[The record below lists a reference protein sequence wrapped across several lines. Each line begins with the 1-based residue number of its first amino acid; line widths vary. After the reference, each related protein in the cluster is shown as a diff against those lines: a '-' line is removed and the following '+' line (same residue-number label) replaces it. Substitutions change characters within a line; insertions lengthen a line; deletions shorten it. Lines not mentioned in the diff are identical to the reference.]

1 MSCSTWRLPELKDQ
15 ALQETGYLL
24 TAFLDPEALGTL
36 SCVSRTWAG
45 PASSFD
51 WAGGCQA
58 DFGAV
63 CSQYLRYLELDS
75 RAGTSCS
82 WRSLYLRLRAFHRQL
97 DAFPDCLQRRF
108 SPEAWRNAP
117 SVRLNQDACRL
128 VQGGHSVLFCGDAE
142 HVGILP
148 MTSTAGS
155 SHPSFRPAD
164 FLDVVPVTPHS
175 VIGVS
180 LALDLE
186 RWCFK
191 EKASCTGRSPTGLE
205 KEDPTEDLR
214 LFVEHVAARLFVFAG
229 VHIHAFDLVSLEKTY
244 VVSAPS
250 WERHAEQLLARWDYG
265 EAFVAYQVEGC
276 EACIWS
282 TSDGADLGKIAS
294 GNQFLCCDITSFAFG
309 GSQKLVA
316 TLETDGGIRVFTNVL
331 SEWHLAQAVQTLSL
345 VVEVKLE
352 RHLLVA
358 VSHSAGAGSVHLW
371 HLGFD
376 TNSSDPDVNVL
387 LQEYCMCDFSQP
399 PDRVEAR
406 HGGRFIEVQF
416 LTEGL
421 SVDGIYDVEWLE
433 PSRLHCLLAL
443 KSCIGDWRCDL
454 RDVVGVLGNDSE
466 GTVLHWLL
474 LWQPLHSSQ
483 AKMHSSW
490 QNTTCLIWFFGLS
503 PGDELGKASN
513 IFQFA
518 NAETIVQ
525 AIVLQYLPFLHGL
538 GS

>member
-1 MSCSTWRLPELKDQ
+1 MKVFRCCAMPGMQSSSLHDGIMGKLLSLTKLK
-15 ALQETGYLL
+15 ARCTSS
-24 TAFLDPEALGTL
+24 ASFVTL
-36 SCVSRTWAG
+36 
-45 PASSFD
+45 
-51 WAGGCQA
+51 
-58 DFGAV
+58 
-63 CSQYLRYLELDS
+63 
-75 RAGTSCS
+75 
-82 WRSLYLRLRAFHRQL
+82 
-97 DAFPDCLQRRF
+97 
-108 SPEAWRNAP
+108 
-117 SVRLNQDACRL
+117 
-128 VQGGHSVLFCGDAE
+128 CG
-142 HVGILP
+142 
-148 MTSTAGS
+148 
-155 SHPSFRPAD
+155 
-164 FLDVVPVTPHS
+164 VP
-175 VIGVS
+175 
-180 LALDLE
+180 
-186 RWCFK
+186 
-191 EKASCTGRSPTGLE
+191 
-205 KEDPTEDLR
+205 
-214 LFVEHVAARLFVFAG
+214 
-229 VHIHAFDLVSLEKTY
+229 
-244 VVSAPS
+244 
-250 WERHAEQLLARWDYG
+250 
-265 EAFVAYQVEGC
+265 GC